1 MLAENIDVAELPN
14 KDGKGKQLH
23 PASCLF
29 QTPADLVGF
38 LRLGDAL
45 KIVRGPP
52 KPDPNSP
59 DLEPLEPFV
68 AAACANASQAYGP
81 V

>member
-1 MLAENIDVAELPN
+1 MWRSFRTKTAKEGSCTQP
-14 KDGKGKQLH
+14 
-23 PASCLF
+23 PASSRHRQIWLDSF
-29 QTPADLVGF
+29 AWET
-38 LRLGDAL
+38 L

-52 KPDPNSP
+52 KPDLNSP

>member
-1 MLAENIDVAELPN
+1 MWRSFRTKTAKESSCTQP
-14 KDGKGKQLH
+14 
-23 PASCLF
+23 PASSRHRQIWSDF
-29 QTPADLVGF
+29 
-38 LRLGDAL
+38 RHLGDAL
-45 KIVRGPP
+45 TIVRGPP